1 MNGYIKFRQSRL
13 QNQEI
18 TKDKE
23 EHDIMIKGVID
34 QEIIAILN
42 VYSVN
47 NRTSEYM
54 KQKLTQLKGELGKFT
69 VIVRDLNTPVS
80 VINRTVDVKLTR
92 I

>member
-13 QNQEI
+13 QSQEI

-69 VIVRDLNTPVS
+69 VIVRDLNTLVS